1 MKVGVSMA
9 IDYSWLEDKVLVR
22 KLNGEERG
30 KLDRLLVEKN
40 FAKNERILTQ
50 GQAGGV
56 LYILRSG
63 LAEISAECNGQVM
76 KLATSREGALFGEI
90 TFLTDDSATATVTAV
105 EDCVV
110 YKLKRDD
117 CSELMQSDPEL
128 VYAFMA
134 YMLVH
139 AGKVI
144 RSRNE
149 DHANMMQYMS
159 SSHK

>member
-1 MKVGVSMA
+1 MA
-9 IDYSWLEDKVLVR
+9 IDYSWLEDKVLRR
-22 KLNGEERG
+22 KLNGDERS

-40 FAKNERILTQ
+40 FAKNDNILTQ
-50 GQAGGV
+50 GQPGGV

-63 LAEISAECNGQVM
+63 LAEISAECNGQEM
-76 KLATSREGALFGEI
+76 HIATSKEGALFGEI
-90 TFLTDDSATATVTAV
+90 TFLTGDTATATVTAV

-110 YKLKRDD
+110 YKLNRAD
-117 CSELMQSDPEL
+117 CSELMQTEAEL

-134 YMLVH
+134 YMLIH

-144 RSRNE
+144 RSKDA
-149 DHANMMQYMS
+149 DHANMLQYMS